1 MKTFLLAVICVL
13 TVFPKYGNNQDIN
26 FTAWEI
32 IEIPV
37 DIGSQS
43 VGYGE
48 DLFYVTNPYTQ
59 QITVYN
65 KQGEI
70 VNRFGREGQGP
81 GEFGKHSPGAILVL
95 DEGILTN
102 DLTNFRIQLLD
113 HKGSHIRSFTL
124 MRDIPVTAV
133 IKMFE
138 GEDDGILMYGT
149 GVDVNMD
156 TGVMSMSYSVMD
168 YNLVTG
174 EYLILYEK
182 FTEPANLMEIN
193 PISGYPL
200 PVIQNGVIY
209 QPANDRYRI
218 DMCSYQGDSKG
229 AIELDGKSRRIT
241 RKIQDHLLQ
250 SDELQQALEMSMG
263 LVNFTFPSH
272 LPFIRSIMFLN
283 EYLLVWSWE
292 DWYEKT
298 FSGGEFR
305 MDVFDRDGNYL
316 GKGKVDFDPDKVVYM
331 KDDLVVTLETVDDE
345 GLIRMRKYK

>member
-1 MKTFLLAVICVL
+1 MKTFLVAFLCVIVS
-13 TVFPKYGNNQDIN
+13 FPVYNNNQDLN
-26 FTAWEI
+26 FTAREI

-43 VGYGE
+43 VGYRG
-48 DLFYVTNPYTQ
+48 DLIYVTNPYTQ

-70 VNRFGREGQGP
+70 VNRYGREGQGP
-81 GEFGKHSPGAILVL
+81 GEFGKHSPGTILVL
-95 DEGILTN
+95 DDGILVN
-102 DLTNFRIQLLD
+102 DLTNFRVQLLN

-138 GEDDGILMYGT
+138 IEDDVILIYGT
-149 GVDVNMD
+149 GVDANME
-156 TGVMSMSYSVMD
+156 TGVMSMSFSIMD
-168 YNLVTG
+168 YNLATG

-182 FTEPANLMEIN
+182 FTEPAKLMEIN

-200 PVIQNGVIY
+200 PVMQNGVIY

-218 DMCSYQGDSKG
+218 DMYSYQGDSEG
-229 AIELDGKSRRIT
+229 AIELDRRARRVTGKIE
-241 RKIQDHLLQ
+241 DHLLQ

-272 LPFIRSIMFLN
+272 LPCIRSIMFLN

-298 FSGGEFR
+298 FRDGELR

-316 GKGKVDFDPDKVVYM
+316 GKGKVDFDPEKVVFV
-331 KDDLVVTLETVDDE
+331 KDNLVITLETVADE
-345 GLIRMRKYK
+345 GMIKLHRY

>member
-1 MKTFLLAVICVL
+1 MKAFLLAVICL
-13 TVFPKYGNNQDIN
+13 LIVFPIYGNNQDLF
-26 FTAWEI
+26 FTAREI

-43 VGYGE
+43 VGYGK
-48 DLFYVTNPYTQ
+48 DLIYVTNPYTQ

-95 DEGILTN
+95 DNEILAN
-102 DLTNFRIQLLD
+102 DLTNFRVQLLD
-113 HKGSHIRSFTL
+113 HKGSHLRSFTL

-133 IKMFE
+133 IKMSE
-138 GEDDGILMYGT
+138 GEDDGILIYGT
-149 GVDVNMD
+149 GVDVNME
-156 TGVMSMSYSVMD
+156 TGVMAMSYSVMD
-168 YNLVTG
+168 FNLTTG
-174 EYLILYEK
+174 EYLFLYEK
-182 FTEPANLMEIN
+182 FTEPAKLMEIN

-200 PVIQNGVIY
+200 PVIQNGFIY
-209 QPANDRYRI
+209 QPANDRYCI
-218 DMCSYQGDSKG
+218 DMYSYQGDSKG

-241 RKIQDHLLQ
+241 REIQDHLLQ

-283 EYLLVWSWE
+283 EYLLVWLWE

-298 FSGGEFR
+298 FGDREFR
-305 MDVFDRDGNYL
+305 VDVFDKAGNYL
-316 GKGKVDFDPDKVVYM
+316 GKGKVDFDPDKVVYV
-331 KDDLVVTLETVDDE
+331 KDNLVITLETTADI
-345 GLIRMRKYK
+345 GMIKMRKY

>member
-1 MKTFLLAVICVL
+1 MKTFLIAFLCVIVS
-13 TVFPKYGNNQDIN
+13 FPVYNNNQDLN
-26 FTAWEI
+26 FTAREI

-43 VGYGE
+43 VGYGGA
-48 DLFYVTNPYTQ
+48 LIYVTNPYTQ
-59 QITVYN
+59 QITVYD

-70 VNRFGREGQGP
+70 VNQFGREGRGP
-81 GEFGKHSPGAILVL
+81 GEFGKQSPGAILVL
-95 DEGILTN
+95 DEGILAN
-102 DLTNFRIQLLD
+102 DLTNFRVELLN
-113 HKGSHIRSFTL
+113 HNGNHIRSFTL

-149 GVDVNMD
+149 GVDVNME

-168 YNLVTG
+168 FNLATG
-174 EYLILYEK
+174 EYLFLYEK
-182 FTEPANLMEIN
+182 FTEPAKLMEIN

-200 PVIQNGVIY
+200 PVIQNDIIY
-209 QPANDRYRI
+209 QPANDHYRI
-218 DMCSYQGDSKG
+218 DMYSYQGASKG
-229 AIELDGKSRRIT
+229 AIELDRRAQRVTGEI
-241 RKIQDHLLQ
+241 KDHLLQ

-272 LPFIRSIMFLN
+272 LPCIRSIMFLN

-298 FSGGEFR
+298 FRDGEFR
-305 MDVFDRDGNYL
+305 MDFFDKAGNYL
-316 GKGKVDFDPDKVVYM
+316 GKGKVDFDPDNVVFVNG
-331 KDDLVVTLETVDDE
+331 DLLITLVNVGDE
-345 GLIRMRKYK
+345 GLIQLRRYR